1 LNVSLKIKKMPY
13 FQCRLAT
20 DDGHV
25 FAQSF
30 FSPSLRDC
38 QKHFEEEGLCILSI
52 KRDWKRIQIP
62 ALPFEKR
69 IKDKDF
75 IMFNQE
81 FIALIKAGYPI
92 LKCLEIIARRTKSEH
107 LKERLTQVESEIR
120 AGKALSEAF
129 SPFEDDFSKVYTASL
144 MAGEKSGNLA
154 GTLTR
159 FIAYTK
165 TISQTKTRIRT
176 AMTYPVLLLLFSLI
190 LIGILIHFILPRFSD
205 FYADFEAQ
213 LPAVTTLLMSLA
225 RSVRRYTL
233 PVLGLISVLAL
244 IFARVRNK
252 EKFQII
258 RDRIKLSIPFGR
270 WLWLDSAVSLF
281 TRTLGLLLEG
291 GISLLSAIGIASQA
305 VPNRFL
311 VDRMR
316 NMPDHIK
323 NGESL
328 FSSLAKTEHFPE
340 LALDMIRIGE
350 SSANLDNMLA
360 DVAELYDEQIRSRID
375 TFVSLI
381 EPIVIIFMGL
391 IVAGMLLSVYLP
403 IFNIIRVVQ

>member
-1 LNVSLKIKKMPY
+1 MNNLKIKKMPY

-20 DDGHV
+20 AEGRI

-30 FSPSLRDC
+30 FSPSLKDC
-38 QKHFEEEGLCILSI
+38 QKHFEEEGFCILSI

-92 LKCLEIIARRTKSEH
+92 LKCLEIITRRTKSEH
-107 LKERLTQVESEIR
+107 LKERLTQVETEIR
-120 AGKALSEAF
+120 AGKSLSEAF
-129 SPFEDDFSKVYTASL
+129 SSFEDDFTKVYTASL

-159 FIAYTK
+159 FISYTK

-176 AMTYPVLLLLFSLI
+176 AMTYPTLLFIFSLV

-213 LPAVTTLLMSLA
+213 LPAITTFLISLA
-225 RSVRRYTL
+225 EGARRFSL
-233 PVLGLISVLAL
+233 PFLGVIAVLLVVV
-244 IFARVRNK
+244 ARMRRK
-252 EKFQII
+252 EKYQII
-258 RDRIKLSIPFGR
+258 RDRIKLGIPFGR
-270 WLWLDSAVSLF
+270 HLWMDSAVSQF

-291 GISLLSAIGIASQA
+291 GISLLSAIGIAGKA
-305 VPNRFL
+305 IPNRFL
-311 VDRMR
+311 ADRMR

-328 FSSLAKTEHFPE
+328 FSSLSKTEHFPE

-360 DVAELYDEQIRSRID
+360 EVAELYDEQVRSRID
-375 TFVSLI
+375 TLVSLI
-381 EPIVIIFMGL
+381 EPIIIIFMGL

-403 IFNIIRVVQ
+403 IFNIIQVVQ